1 MALLNKVKGKEKK
14 EQQTFTKDE
23 LEFLLNLI
31 ANSNFDGKDVQIV
44 YDTAVKIQQNI
55 VNS

>member
-1 MALLNKVKGKEKK
+1 MALLNKVKGKEKQ